1 MGPPLTMKTR
11 QASGALQARHDR
23 AASAPPTATLR
34 RCACAEPLE
43 KNLFFNSDVSQEC
56 FAKTLVSC
64 ITDLSQAVGGLREKL
79 IQPDVFCGEK
89 LAQVPMG

>member
-1 MGPPLTMKTR
+1 MIEP
-11 QASGALQARHDR
+11 QARR
-23 AASAPPTATLR
+23 R
-34 RCACAEPLE
+34 RQRCAIALALSHRE
-43 KNLFFNSDVSQEC
+43 KNLFFNSDVFQEC

-89 LAQVPMG
+89 LAQAPMG